1 MYFVY
6 NYLGNVIKGFY
17 MRKNIN
23 FDATIQSFF
32 NDAIAW
38 LKNRPIRLRDGVYK
52 EAVSISYLMMV
63 QQDPKKNTINN
74 AVYANCENLDGFIE
88 HSVDKNCNLSVDNNL
103 YLAVIRVL
111 DAMGQY
117 YTNDCQK
124 TQLELLKNIKQF
136 HIALNRDN
144 VFKATMQ
151 KIRTPYYFAQKQ
163 K

>member
-52 EAVSISYLMMV
+52 EGIAINYLKMV
-63 QQDPKKNTINN
+63 QKDPKKNTVNN
-74 AVYANCENLDGFIE
+74 AVYANCEKLDGFFE
-88 HSVDKNCNLSVDNNL
+88 YKVNKDGALTANNEL
-103 YLAVIRVL
+103 YFAVIRVL
-111 DAMGQY
+111 DVMGKYYETDNQY
-117 YTNDCQK
+117 
-124 TQLELLKNIKQF
+124 TQQALLKSIKNF
-136 HIALNRDN
+136 KIALNRGN
-144 VFKATMQ
+144 VLKATMQ
-151 KIRTPYYFAQKQ
+151 KIRPPYYFAQKQ

>member
-1 MYFVY
+1 
-6 NYLGNVIKGFY
+6 
-17 MRKNIN
+17 MRKKID

-38 LKNRPIRLRDGVYK
+38 LKNRPVRLRDGIYK
-52 EAVSISYLMMV
+52 EGISIDYLKMV
-63 QQDPKKNTINN
+63 KKDPKKNTVNN
-74 AVYANCENLDGFIE
+74 AVYANCEDLEGFFEYKVNKDGA
-88 HSVDKNCNLSVDNNL
+88 LTANNEL

-111 DAMGQY
+111 DALGQY
-117 YTNDCQK
+117 YMNDCQS

-136 HIALNRDN
+136 QIALNRGN
-144 VFKATMQ
+144 VLKATMQ